1 MAKDHLLLC
10 PFYTTLLFTK
20 EVVVQPYPV
29 ICLHGSP
36 YQQGSHSLS
45 SYLHKMSTADE
56 DYFAIDS
63 NRIPKNSKAL
73 PSDLMTPFST
83 SSEDQTRS
91 LYSRRRFIPNRWTT
105 PSIKSIRTAKLKRM
119 RLLIKQPHLPE
130 FETQTFCENC
140 EKYSTLYCHPLLGA
154 ILRQVL

>member
-1 MAKDHLLLC
+1 
-10 PFYTTLLFTK
+10 
-20 EVVVQPYPV
+20 
-29 ICLHGSP
+29 
-36 YQQGSHSLS
+36 
-45 SYLHKMSTADE
+45 MSTADE

-140 EKYSTLYCHPLLGA
+140 EKYVQTRVRYRNGSLVWLLFFMLLLCTVILCWVPFYVKCSTLLSWLWKKDWDA
-154 ILRQVL
+154 L

>member
-1 MAKDHLLLC
+1 
-10 PFYTTLLFTK
+10 
-20 EVVVQPYPV
+20 
-29 ICLHGSP
+29 
-36 YQQGSHSLS
+36 
-45 SYLHKMSTADE
+45 MSTADE

-63 NRIPKNSKAL
+63 NRIPKNNKAL

-140 EKYSTLYCHPLLGA
+140 EKYIQTRVRYRNGSLVWLLFFMLLLCTV
-154 ILRQVL
+154 ILCWVPFYVKYFKGKYLIIEH